1 MHIKRYK
8 DKIEEVLAEKLN
20 SKDSNQLMGR
30 TRTNRL
36 TFFQKQSE
44 RDYLYKPVNNIELGC
59 AYLSQ
64 IRYYYF
70 ENIKDD
76 ELAYICS
83 IPAYNTGIGNVSR
96 TLCGK
101 PYTNPA
107 ADVANSMTANELYKK
122 LTSDLKYEEARNYLE
137 RVWKYKEKYKG

>member
-1 MHIKRYK
+1 MSGTNNPAFCFWGAAW
-8 DKIEEVLAEKLN
+8 L
-20 SKDSNQLMGR
+20 SN
-30 TRTNRL
+30 
-36 TFFQKQSE
+36 KQMFLSI
-44 RDYLYKPVNNIELGC
+44 KPVNNIELGC

-64 IRYYYF
+64 IRYHYF

-83 IPAYNTGIGNVSR
+83 IPAYNTGIGNVSK

-107 ADVANSMTANELYKK
+107 ADVANSMTADELYKK